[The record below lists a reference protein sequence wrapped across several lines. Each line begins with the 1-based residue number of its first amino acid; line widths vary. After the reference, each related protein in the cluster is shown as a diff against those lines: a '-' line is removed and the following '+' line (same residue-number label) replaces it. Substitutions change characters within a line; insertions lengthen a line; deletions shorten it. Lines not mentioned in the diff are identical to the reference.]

1 MHPSASRF
9 GGLLTPL
16 SAHRTLLLL
25 VLAGCLPAYAQ
36 QPKGELQLNTDAVK
50 MIRFDFAP
58 PTDNE
63 YRKLKE
69 APIDKNFMKFKSDLR
84 MPRSLTDTAKV
95 NRPESYVRAEP
106 YTIWTRF
113 GEDPI
118 YDVLPYTTKKWEI
131 HWTLRPFLRKTS
143 TDGVRPSTGEAYES
157 ATSSAGVG
165 AGIHFDAD
173 RMLYESLTKRG
184 RAIRRN
190 RKNATAWKTYA
201 SYLPTLADSLKFP
214 TYTRQ
219 AAIATQQT
227 TAAPSAPAATAT
239 DSLRQAAPTSGRK
252 KQAQAAKDIPVSD
265 FARYIREQQ
274 QADSLRRQEFLR
286 RDKANP
292 NVYETEQQTRALR
305 RQMD

>member
-25 VLAGCLPAYAQ
+25 VLAGCLPAHAQ

-131 HWTLRPFLRKTS
+131 HWTLRPFERK
-143 TDGVRPSTGEAYES
+143 A
-157 ATSSAGVG
+157 SAGTGLG
-165 AGIHFDAD
+165 ASFDAD
-173 RMLYESLTKRG
+173 RLLFESLTKRG

-190 RKNATAWKTYA
+190 RKYATAWKTYA

-214 TYTRQ
+214 TYTRPATV
-219 AAIATQQT
+219 AARPTGFPASATL
-227 TAAPSAPAATAT
+227 P
-239 DSLRQAAPTSGRK
+239 DSLRQASPAPGRHP
-252 KQAQAAKDIPVSD
+252 QDGPAKEMPATD
-265 FARYIREQQ
+265 FARYIQEQR

-286 RDKANP
+286 RDKTHQNA
-292 NVYETEQQTRALR
+292 YETEQQTRALR
-305 RQMD
+305 RRME